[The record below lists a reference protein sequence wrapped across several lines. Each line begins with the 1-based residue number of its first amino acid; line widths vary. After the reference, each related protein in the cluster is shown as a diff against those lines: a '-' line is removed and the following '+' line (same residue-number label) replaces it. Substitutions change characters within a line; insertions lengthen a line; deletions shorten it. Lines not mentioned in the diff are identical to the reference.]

1 MSDSVNWTYLHLQSP
16 EQVEPQHSS
25 LPSLKF
31 SLVLVFFMLI
41 SSATCHHIMRSKML
55 KEKQRNEI
63 EKETF
68 LPQQLLSCS
77 LWIKLI
83 DIRLFGIYIVIT
95 NINKIIGLATK
106 WEHNFSKTWIVALH
120 NDYLLMITF
129 LKIIPI
135 PLDSSKATGANLIH
149 PSCHML
155 KCFRK
160 SWTPLGC
167 QKLHS
172 RPKNESS
179 NPGNIAKKAEQGR
192 LDLE

>member
-1 MSDSVNWTYLHLQSP
+1 MSEWQWLSLSDCQWVTDSEWQCELNLHLQSP

-31 SLVLVFFMLI
+31 SCSIFYVNLFRYM
-41 SSATCHHIMRSKML
+41 SSYH
-55 KEKQRNEI
+55 EKQDAERKTEKWDRKSLG

-106 WEHNFSKTWIVALH
+106 WEHNFSKTWIVALPYD
-120 NDYLLMITF
+120 NSLLMITF
-129 LKIIPI
+129 SRLFPFLWTLQRQQEPI
-135 PLDSSKATGANLIH
+135 
-149 PSCHML
+149 
-155 KCFRK
+155 
-160 SWTPLGC
+160 
-167 QKLHS
+167 
-172 RPKNESS
+172 
-179 NPGNIAKKAEQGR
+179 
-192 LDLE
+192 